1 MKKMKKI
8 IIIFLVFIPAL
19 INAQTYITSGSV
31 LTGLPT
37 SGTYFKSLGV
47 TSNGTLYTKDTLAV
61 SGVYALINSNTTG
74 SAATLTTP
82 RLING
87 TSFNGSADISVDIFT
102 KAYQALGSTIVAQN
116 VDGNLADANSSLT
129 MISQRSYWSL
139 IYLPVATTLTGV
151 KWKQVT
157 AGNYTANNYN
167 GVGLYSI
174 SGGTCT
180 LVASSTDDGNIW
192 KATSGTIASKA
203 FSSTYAAA
211 AGVYMVVA
219 LHSSSANTTSPVIG
233 MLTGFSGFINTTW
246 DFTNSA
252 KSSGLISSLT
262 ALPSPTQAFSG
273 MTASTSEAWFGVY

>member
-1 MKKMKKI
+1 MKRI
-8 IIIFLVFIPAL
+8 LFILFMFPLLAK
-19 INAQTYITSGSV
+19 AQTYITD
-31 LTGLPT
+31 TIYNPT
-37 SGTYFKSLGV
+37 LKNAKLGTPSSGTLTNCTFP
-47 TSNGTLYTKDTLAV
+47 TL
-61 SGVYALINSNTTG
+61 NQNTTG
-74 SAATLTTP
+74 SAATLTTA

-87 TSFNGSADISVDIFT
+87 VSFNGSADITTDIFL

-116 VDGNLADANSSLT
+116 VDGTLADANSSLT

-157 AGNYTANNYN
+157 QGNYTANNYN

-174 SGGTCT
+174 SGGTLT

-192 KATSGTIASKA
+192 KATSSTIGSKA

-233 MLTGFSGFINTTW
+233 MLTGLSGFMNTTY

-252 KSSGLISSLT
+252 KSAGLISSLT

-273 MTASTSEAWFGVY
+273 ITVSANQAWFGVY

>member
-1 MKKMKKI
+1 M
-8 IIIFLVFIPAL
+8 
-19 INAQTYITSGSV
+19 
-31 LTGLPT
+31 
-37 SGTYFKSLGV
+37 
-47 TSNGTLYTKDTLAV
+47 
-61 SGVYALINSNTTG
+61 
-74 SAATLTTP
+74 
-82 RLING
+82 
-87 TSFNGSADISVDIFT
+87 
-102 KAYQALGSTIVAQN
+102 
-116 VDGNLADANSSLT
+116 
-129 MISQRSYWSL
+129 
-139 IYLPVATTLTGV
+139 IYLPVSTTLTGV

-192 KATSGTIASKA
+192 KTTSGTIGSKA
-203 FSSTYAAA
+203 FSSTYAASP
-211 AGVYMVVA
+211 GVYMVVA

-233 MLTGFSGFINTTW
+233 MLTGLSGFINTTW

-273 MTASTSEAWFGVY
+273 ITASTSEAWFGLY

>member
-1 MKKMKKI
+1 MKKI
-8 IIIFLVFIPAL
+8 ITIFLIIVPAL

-37 SGTYFKSLGV
+37 SGTYYKSLGV
-47 TSNGTLYTKDTLAV
+47 TSNGTLYLKDTLAIT
-61 SGVYALINSNTTG
+61 GVYAPLASPTFTG
-74 SAATLTTP
+74 TVTLP
-82 RLING
+82 ARKING
-87 TSFNGSADISVDIFT
+87 VDFNATADISTDIFL

-116 VDGNLADANSSLT
+116 VDGSLADANSSLT
-129 MISQRSYWSL
+129 MLSQRSYWSL
-139 IYLPVATTLTGV
+139 VYLPVATTITGV

-192 KATSGTIASKA
+192 KATSATIGSKA
-203 FSSTYAAA
+203 FSSTYSASP
-211 AGVYMVVA
+211 GVYMVVA
-219 LHSSSANTTSPVIG
+219 LHSSSANTTYPVIG

-273 MTASTSEAWFGVY
+273 ITASGNEAWFGLY